1 MKLMFYMGNDRVDPN
16 RYVDFDLNPD
26 LELASE
32 VATLLQ
38 EAGFD
43 AALEPKFE
51 QIHDTLWVHSQNLSR
66 RRKLML
72 LV

>member
-1 MKLMFYMGNDRVDPN
+1 MGERNASSSVDWDRVDPK

-32 VATLLQ
+32 VAGLLCQ
-38 EAGFD
+38 AGFD

-51 QIHDTLWVHSQNLSR
+51 QIHDTL
-66 RRKLML
+66 
-72 LV
+72 